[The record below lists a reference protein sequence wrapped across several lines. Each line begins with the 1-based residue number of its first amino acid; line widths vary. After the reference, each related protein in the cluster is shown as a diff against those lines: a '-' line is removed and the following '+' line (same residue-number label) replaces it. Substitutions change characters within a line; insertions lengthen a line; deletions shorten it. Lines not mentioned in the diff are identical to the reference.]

1 VHANIVLSAS
11 CKKCWNAEFIEAFE
25 GLCASDR
32 YTNCINLMAATPL
45 LLQDFVVDP
54 RERLRAVW
62 RELDGTDRLCWV
74 T

>member
-1 VHANIVLSAS
+1 
-11 CKKCWNAEFIEAFE
+11 
-25 GLCASDR
+25 
-32 YTNCINLMAATPL
+32 MAATPL